1 MIEPVQ
7 MLKLLAQIVQ
17 LEPIQ
22 MRLDKFPAKMI
33 ATQDRTFLPIKV
45 LVLLV
50 LKDNFKIKITNQVA
64 TSVL

>member
-1 MIEPVQ
+1 MVEPGE
-7 MLKLLAQIVQ
+7 KWFDSPKRD
-17 LEPIQ
+17 EP
-22 MRLDKFPAKMI
+22 DKFTEAKFPAKMI